1 MMRHFRY
8 KDGLLIVN
16 SSDKPIFDTRMYEVE
31 YPDGYKASLYANSIA
46 ENIFHKLMVRG
57 IYTSYLRISLI
68 KDITD
73 QRSSRKIFSSQ

>member
-46 ENIFHKLMVRG
+46 ENIFSQVDGEGNIHVLFE
-57 IYTSYLRISLI
+57 
-68 KDITD
+68 DIVD
-73 QRSSRKIFSSQ
+73 QRYYRSEVKQ